1 MTQHNRYNIEHVA
14 THVYYYKLN
23 QFDKISDR
31 AELYGCATFWAALG
45 NTTHSDWLKQ
55 KLKLILEF

>member
-31 AELYGCATFWAALG
+31 AELYGYVTFWAALG
-45 NTTHSDWLKQ
+45 NTTHSD
-55 KLKLILEF
+55 